1 MQRGAPDSFKKRKG
15 SVLIQI
21 HVGRGGDMSREKR
34 GGERKERRLHGG
46 DYILLKKLHHT
57 SMFSCK

>member
-34 GGERKERRLHGG
+34 GGERKERRLHGVIT
-46 DYILLKKLHHT
+46 Y
-57 SMFSCK
+57 C